1 MTIAQIS
8 SSTPLHR
15 PKWHL
20 IYFALAALNLLTI
33 GAALYLSYG
42 LRAIYAE
49 SVRVNQVLNDRLARY
64 NELETIAGAV
74 DAPGNDVF
82 VSHDAAGESARLQ
95 AALAQFDWK
104 LEGERR
110 EIERSLPPRAALR
123 KRQRF
128 DAVEAALR
136 EMTAQAG
143 KIFTDFGNNNPG
155 RAAEHMAA
163 MDQAFA
169 SLHVA
174 LEAMQD
180 DVREAQKRHLLEQA
194 ALAESLKK
202 YEWSLAAMILLL
214 VAGVALYGRRL
225 TRGVNEAYE
234 LQRRAHDTELIH
246 VQENHR
252 MLASVVE
259 QTDDAVTITDPDGV
273 IEYVNPAFERMTGYS
288 RSEVLGRKPSLLK
301 SDRHDQAFYQRLWR
315 TVLGGAPFREVFTN
329 RRKNGEIY
337 YEQKT
342 ITPLKDKH
350 GKIVRLVSTGK
361 DITEHRLAQEQM
373 QRLAYLLEES
383 LNEIYVFDAETL
395 KFQLV
400 NRGAR
405 ENLGYSMEEL
415 RALTPVDLK
424 PEYTPESF
432 TALIRPLR
440 TGEQHLIRFLTVH
453 RRKDGST
460 YPVEVHLQLFSDVA
474 PAMFIAIILDI
485 TERKRAEEQ
494 VQHQLKE
501 LIRWQ
506 NVMLG
511 REDRVRKLKREIN
524 ELLERLGEPIR
535 YPSQATPEQEPEE
548 AAQGTDT

>member
-1 MTIAQIS
+1 
-8 SSTPLHR
+8 
-15 PKWHL
+15 
-20 IYFALAALNLLTI
+20 
-33 GAALYLSYG
+33 
-42 LRAIYAE
+42 
-49 SVRVNQVLNDRLARY
+49 
-64 NELETIAGAV
+64 
-74 DAPGNDVF
+74 
-82 VSHDAAGESARLQ
+82 
-95 AALAQFDWK
+95 
-104 LEGERR
+104 
-110 EIERSLPPRAALR
+110 
-123 KRQRF
+123 
-128 DAVEAALR
+128 
-136 EMTAQAG
+136 
-143 KIFTDFGNNNPG
+143 
-155 RAAEHMAA
+155 
-163 MDQAFA
+163 
-169 SLHVA
+169 
-174 LEAMQD
+174 
-180 DVREAQKRHLLEQA
+180 
-194 ALAESLKK
+194 
-202 YEWSLAAMILLL
+202 
-214 VAGVALYGRRL
+214 
-225 TRGVNEAYE
+225 
-234 LQRRAHDTELIH
+234 
-246 VQENHR
+246 
-252 MLASVVE
+252 
-259 QTDDAVTITDPDGV
+259 
-273 IEYVNPAFERMTGYS
+273 
-288 RSEVLGRKPSLLK
+288 
-301 SDRHDQAFYQRLWR
+301 
-315 TVLGGAPFREVFTN
+315 
-329 RRKNGEIY
+329 
-337 YEQKT
+337 
-342 ITPLKDKH
+342 
-350 GKIVRLVSTGK
+350 
-361 DITEHRLAQEQM
+361 M